1 MFVQRTVSR
10 NVQMFQMSYDG
21 FLVNGMPG
29 TGKTPI
35 ERLLIGVFS
44 TWYLGSIAGV
54 IWAHYAEC
62 SNLIINPKLMLRQQ
76 NFEKR
81 LFDNLGTYFEHFGT
95 LIHFLTVI
103 LVAPAKQNFSNL
115 NFVH

>member
-1 MFVQRTVSR
+1 MQTIKKTTNFYNMYIQRTVFL

-62 SNLIINPKLMLRQQ
+62 SNLIINPKLMQQ
-76 NFEKR
+76 IKTTK
-81 LFDNLGTYFEHFGT
+81 L
-95 LIHFLTVI
+95 
-103 LVAPAKQNFSNL
+103 
-115 NFVH
+115 

>member
-1 MFVQRTVSR
+1 MFVQRTVFL

-62 SNLIINPKLMLRQQ
+62 SNLIIDPKLMLRQQ

-81 LFDNLGTYFEHFGT
+81 LFDNLGTLRIFE
-95 LIHFLTVI
+95 
-103 LVAPAKQNFSNL
+103 P
-115 NFVH
+115 